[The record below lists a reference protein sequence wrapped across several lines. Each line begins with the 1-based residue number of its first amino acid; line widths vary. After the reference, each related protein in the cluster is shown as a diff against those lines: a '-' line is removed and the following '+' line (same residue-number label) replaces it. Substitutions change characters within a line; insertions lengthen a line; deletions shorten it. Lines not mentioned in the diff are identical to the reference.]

1 MIYLLCFGLFYL
13 SGTFLVLLRNRYE
26 FKSLKDSSSLNESE
40 TPFVSICIPARN
52 EEDVIEH
59 CVTSALKQNYDHFEV
74 LVLDD
79 NSTDRTTHILKQLSG
94 IISNLRHIQGEP
106 KPEDWNGKP
115 WACHQLYQQAK
126 GEILLFI
133 DADVW
138 IEPETL
144 NKTVSELKRYDM
156 ITVWPQQILRSFW
169 ERMIIP
175 LVYFAL
181 LTLLPSKYV
190 ERSPRWLPNG
200 LRDLL
205 DPKFSAACGQ
215 FMAYNRP
222 VLEAVEGFER
232 IKRSIVDD
240 VEMAKILKAHGY
252 MIRMFTGIEMV
263 YCRMYKDHHEIWN
276 GFKKNFLAGFDNQVL
291 FILMGVIHFVVF
303 LFPVFTLFYSWYYGL
318 NDILLLSGFAL
329 LLIIAQR
336 SLIDHWFS
344 WNIFYGLLHPLSVVW
359 FQILG
364 IVSLIQHHLGI
375 KNSWKGRDV

>member
-252 MIRMFTGIEMV
+252 MMRMFTGIEMV

>member
-115 WACHQLYQQAK
+115 WACHQMYQQAK

-144 NKTVSELKRYDM
+144 NKTVSELKRYDI

-252 MIRMFTGIEMV
+252 MMRMFTGIEMV

>member
-344 WNIFYGLLHPLSVVW
+344 WNIFYGLLHPFSVVW

>member
-252 MIRMFTGIEMV
+252 MMRMFTGIEMV

-344 WNIFYGLLHPLSVVW
+344 WNIFYGLLHPFSVVW

-364 IVSLIQHHLGI
+364 ILSLIQHHLGI

>member
-115 WACHQLYQQAK
+115 WACHQMYQQAK

-344 WNIFYGLLHPLSVVW
+344 WNIFYGLLHPFSVVW

>member
-115 WACHQLYQQAK
+115 WACHQMYQQAK

-344 WNIFYGLLHPLSVVW
+344 WNIFYGLLHPFSVVW

-364 IVSLIQHHLGI
+364 ILSLIQHHLGI

>member
-344 WNIFYGLLHPLSVVW
+344 WNIFYGLLHPFSVVW

-364 IVSLIQHHLGI
+364 ILSLIQHHLGI

>member
-252 MIRMFTGIEMV
+252 MMRMFTGIEMV

-344 WNIFYGLLHPLSVVW
+344 WNIFYGLLHPFSVVW

-364 IVSLIQHHLGI
+364 IISLIQHHLGI

>member
-252 MIRMFTGIEMV
+252 MMRMFTGIEMV

-344 WNIFYGLLHPLSVVW
+344 WNIFYGLLHPFSVVW

>member
-344 WNIFYGLLHPLSVVW
+344 WNIFYGLLHPFSVVW

-364 IVSLIQHHLGI
+364 IISLIQHHLGI

>member
-26 FKSLKDSSSLNESE
+26 FKSLKDSSSVSESE
-40 TPFVSICIPARN
+40 APFVSICVPARN
-52 EEDVIEH
+52 EKDVIEH
-59 CVTSALKQNYDHFEV
+59 CVTSALKQDYEHFEV

-79 NSTDRTTHILKQLSG
+79 NSTDGTTDILSQLSG
-94 IISNLRHIQGEP
+94 IISNLRHIKGEE
-106 KPEDWNGKP
+106 KPEEWHGKP
-115 WACHQLYQQAK
+115 WACHQLYQKAK
-126 GEILLFI
+126 GEVLLFI

-138 IEPETL
+138 IESDTL
-144 NKTVSELKRYDM
+144 KKAVCELKRYDM

-190 ERSPRWLPNG
+190 ERSPRWLPVG
-200 LRDLL
+200 LRHLL

-215 FMAYNRP
+215 FIAYNRS
-222 VLEAVEGFER
+222 VLETLNGFER
-232 IKRSIVDD
+232 IKKAIVDD
-240 VEMAKILKAHGY
+240 VEMAKIVKQNGY
-252 MIRMFTGIEMV
+252 MMRMFTGVDIV
-263 YCRMYKDHHEIWN
+263 YCRMYKNHREIWN
-276 GFKKNFLAGFDNQVL
+276 GFKKNFLAGFGNQAL
-291 FILMGVIHFVVF
+291 FILMGILHLVVF
-303 LFPVFTLFYSWYYGL
+303 LFPVVALFYSWYSGFT
-318 NDILLLSGFAL
+318 DGMILSGFTL
-329 LLIIAQR
+329 LLIFAQR

-344 WNIFYGLLHPLSVVW
+344 WNIMYGLLHPFSVLW

-364 IVSLIQHHLGI
+364 IVSLFRHYLGF